1 MKDEPWVLD
10 WVLSCKTDTW
20 EYRLSLI
27 RIDIYYGITDG
38 PWVLDWVVS
47 CKTDTWEYRLSCIWI
62 DIDYDITDEPWVL
75 DWVVSVRQ
83 MPENTDWVVSG
94 LILTMVLQMNLE
106 F

>member
-47 CKTDTWEYRLSCIWI
+47 
-62 DIDYDITDEPWVL
+62 
-75 DWVVSVRQ
+75 VRQ
-83 MPENTDWVVSG
+83 MPETTDWVVSG
-94 LILTMVLQMNLE
+94 LILTMVLLMDLE